1 MKRHLL
7 TVLRCSS
14 ILCWKASAELKMCSR
29 QVHFLELCR
38 VSIFL
43 PIKVQY
49 KLNLCVDAN
58 ININIHLMMYKYEH
72 KYKQH
77 KYMNLRV
84 CVYICTDIYRCTYG
98 YKRMRIHIHTHTYV
112 CRIWLHCDELSF
124 ARPFNGSC
132 EALLVR
138 MARSQSQLSQNVQG
152 LGLSL

>member
-38 VSIFL
+38 VSFYL

-84 CVYICTDIYRCTYG
+84 CVYIYAQTYTDVHMGTNVCAYTY
-98 YKRMRIHIHTHTYV
+98 IHIHMCVAYGCIV
-112 CRIWLHCDELSF
+112 MSSVL
-124 ARPFNGSC
+124 
-132 EALLVR
+132 
-138 MARSQSQLSQNVQG
+138 QG
-152 LGLSL
+152 LSTGAAKLCWCAWLDLSLS